1 MRETGHA
8 GPEVGTLSADGS
20 RMWDGSFWVLTRNG
34 YQVNELPPLAARRQA
49 AKFAPERPDY
59 RLGRV
64 VLAATVGLTLS
75 FIPIPAPR
83 PGSVDAALTELAVV
97 TLLRVVFTFV
107 AVVVILSLGRQGI
120 DVLVLRA
127 MLTTFL
133 MGAAFMGF
141 IFGTVFFATIPFPVT
156 PRIPVPLV
164 VVLGG
169 LIFAVSLGP
178 VVAVVSALANLLWYR
193 SLLSLTAQLGIFSRL
208 VLALALATNIVFSI
222 WASVS
227 GHNFGSLVLGGGPPV
242 ALLVMLF
249 LLRNSVTGT
258 ASPAA

>member
-133 MGAAFMGF
+133 MGAAFIGFSDNATFARIECKCALEALFRQSPPARACRPGRWKRGMGCLRR
-141 IFGTVFFATIPFPVT
+141 A
-156 PRIPVPLV
+156 
-164 VVLGG
+164 
-169 LIFAVSLGP
+169 
-178 VVAVVSALANLLWYR
+178 
-193 SLLSLTAQLGIFSRL
+193 
-208 VLALALATNIVFSI
+208 VLAKEDGRSAAAALRTRRS
-222 WASVS
+222 WQK
-227 GHNFGSLVLGGGPPV
+227 
-242 ALLVMLF
+242 ALH
-249 LLRNSVTGT
+249 R
-258 ASPAA
+258 PHE

>member
-1 MRETGHA
+1 
-8 GPEVGTLSADGS
+8 
-20 RMWDGSFWVLTRNG
+20 MWDGSFWVLTRNG

-49 AKFAPERPDY
+49 AKFAPERPGY

-64 VLAATVGLTLS
+64 VLAAAVGLTLS
-75 FIPIPAPR
+75 FIPIPAPS
-83 PGSVDAALTELAVV
+83 PGSLDSALTELAVV

-120 DVLVLRA
+120 DVLLLRA

-141 IFGTVFFATIPFPVT
+141 IFGAVFLATFPFPFT
-156 PRIPVPLV
+156 PRIPLPLV

-178 VVAVVSALANLLWYR
+178 VVAVASALANLLWYR

-208 VLALALATNIVFSI
+208 VLALALATNIAFSI

-249 LLRNSVTGT
+249 LSRKGVAGT
-258 ASPAA
+258 AAPAA